1 MENQDDAQQMAY
13 FLQFA
18 EEQLKELEMQR
29 QVVEQGT
36 QDITGT
42 MYTIEKLDKEA
53 GDENGILNT
62 ILPVGAG
69 GFIRTS
75 IQKPAA
81 YMISIGAKYFMET
94 DYEAGTKILEAQ
106 KEKMT
111 TTLGI
116 IEQRMKQLSQQA
128 EQIRPRL
135 EQKMQ
140 ALRSGEDASTGAPS
154 SSDQGDDEN

>member
-18 EEQLKELEMQR
+18 EEQMKDLEVQR
-29 QVVEQGT
+29 QVVEQGI

-53 GDENGILNT
+53 GDDNGMMNA
-62 ILPVGAG
+62 ILPVGVG
-69 GFIRTS
+69 GFIRTAM
-75 IQKPAA
+75 QKPAT

-94 DYEAGTKILEAQ
+94 DYEAGNKILGAQ
-106 KEKMT
+106 KEKMVS
-111 TTLGI
+111 TLGI
-116 IEQRMKQLSQQA
+116 IDQRLKQLSQQS
-128 EQIRPRL
+128 EKIRPIL

-140 ALRSGEDASTGAPS
+140 TLRSGDGTGAMPQS
-154 SSDQGDDEN
+154 SSGQGDDEN